1 VTLVARLS
9 LGVVAFGALVALV
22 FGGLLEFT
30 YQRQLDRQ
38 LVEALEQDLRR
49 VAALLDQ
56 PDLGASF
63 VGAADGT
70 VVLQFLTSDGRVVLG
85 WGDQAP
91 LPSVDRPTRLNRD
104 GRWLLVAQAPWG
116 TVRGSIRLAHD
127 VTDALATVGDL
138 RRSILLSGAVVVVLA
153 ALVALIGVRRML
165 HPLADLARQTRRVD
179 PATPGTVTYRG
190 PRDEV
195 QELASGLNDA
205 LGAIRE
211 RQERE
216 RAFLHEVAHE
226 LAAPLTLVHYHLD
239 ELRRR
244 EPHEASLRAA
254 SDAARELL
262 RTSQDL
268 LVVARGELER
278 VLEPVVLDLRDVVS
292 RVADEY
298 PGVQVEVAGA
308 AEVVGDP
315 ARLMQVV
322 RNLVRNAVQASG
334 GTAGVRV
341 RVRDGGDG
349 HVVEVHDAGPG
360 MSDDVRARAF
370 DHGFSGGRGSGVG
383 LAVVRA
389 LVERHGGRVEV
400 ASSTS
405 AGTVMAVWLPS
416 LASRLGEPEQ
426 RGGV

>member
-1 VTLVARLS
+1 
-9 LGVVAFGALVALV
+9 
-22 FGGLLEFT
+22 
-30 YQRQLDRQ
+30 
-38 LVEALEQDLRR
+38 
-49 VAALLDQ
+49 
-56 PDLGASF
+56 
-63 VGAADGT
+63 
-70 VVLQFLTSDGRVVLG
+70 
-85 WGDQAP
+85 
-91 LPSVDRPTRLNRD
+91 
-104 GRWLLVAQAPWG
+104 
-116 TVRGSIRLAHD
+116 
-127 VTDALATVGDL
+127 
-138 RRSILLSGAVVVVLA
+138 
-153 ALVALIGVRRML
+153 VRRML

-349 HVVEVHDAGPG
+349 HVVEVHDTGPG